1 MGKAPPDLTAAEF
14 DIMKVLWR
22 LERGTVADVRS
33 EHALLFAS
41 DLAYTTVMT
50 LLGRLAAKGAVKVD
64 RSRQPFVYRPAFRRD
79 SVVRERLKQF
89 IDSVFDGEAE
99 SLVLHL
105 VEDESLGRDELR
117 RIQRRLDDE
126 PRRGQDSRDET
137 PGSPSAKPGSTKD
150 RGK

>member
-1 MGKAPPDLTAAEF
+1 MGKTPPDLTAAEF

-22 LERGTVADVRS
+22 LERGTVADVRA
-33 EHALLFAS
+33 EHTRLFES

-64 RSRQPFVYRPAFRRD
+64 RARQPFVYRPAFRRD

-99 SLVLHL
+99 SLVLRL
-105 VEDESLGRDELR
+105 VEDESLSRDELR
-117 RIQRRLDDE
+117 RIQQRLAGDE
-126 PRRGQDSRDET
+126 PQGDEDPDGGGAPPRSRRSR
-137 PGSPSAKPGSTKD
+137 
-150 RGK
+150 